1 MNRQSSSSTQTVILS
16 GVVLVALC
24 LVVIGVVAVVL
35 SYQSLVVV
43 DEVATIAAATVP
55 PTPTLAVP
63 ATMGI
68 IAPQTSSP
76 TPVFIPEQPL
86 TVTATI
92 PAAFQVHTVQPGDTL
107 ISIAQQYNVTLD
119 LLLQVN
125 NLGDS
130 SMLFVAQELII
141 PPANVTELAP
151 EMLTAAAP
159 SYTITTLGFSGNNR
173 AIERYT
179 FGSGP
184 TQIVFVGSIHGGYE
198 WNTTVLAY
206 QAIDYFAAFPD
217 LVPETVTLHI
227 IPTVNPDGI
236 YRVTQKEG
244 RISSNDIP
252 SSDPLAAFPGRFN
265 ANEVDLN
272 RNWECN
278 WSKTAL
284 WRDQEISGGAAPF
297 SEVENQVL
305 RDFVTQP
312 GIAAVI
318 FWHSA
323 AAIVSP
329 GRCNEEAYEPANEL
343 AEVYSAAAGYPV
355 QYFLAYEITGDASDW
370 LATQDIPSIAVE
382 LTDHFDTEWPKNLAG
397 ILAVLAYYK

>member
-1 MNRQSSSSTQTVILS
+1 
-16 GVVLVALC
+16 
-24 LVVIGVVAVVL
+24 
-35 SYQSLVVV
+35 VVV

-63 ATMGI
+63 ATLGI
-68 IAPQTSSP
+68 IDPQATTP
-76 TPVFIPEQPL
+76 IPGLTPENTPLPVATNTPV
-86 TVTATI
+86 
-92 PAAFQVHTVQPGDTL
+92 AFQVHTVQPGDTL
-107 ISIAQQYNVTLD
+107 FSIAQQYEVAFD

-125 NLGDS
+125 NLADT

-173 AIERYT
+173 PIERYT

-184 TQIVFVGSIHGGYE
+184 AQIVFVGSIHGGYE

-278 WSKTAL
+278 WSETAL